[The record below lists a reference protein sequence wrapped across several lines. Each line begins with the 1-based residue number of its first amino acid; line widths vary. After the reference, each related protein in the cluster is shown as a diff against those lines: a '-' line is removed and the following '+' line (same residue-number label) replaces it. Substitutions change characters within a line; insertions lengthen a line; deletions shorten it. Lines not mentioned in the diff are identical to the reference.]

1 MDRELITELE
11 LTKTLLTR
19 RMNDLVA
26 KYKLS
31 KECKEDLIEA
41 CDMYMDITFHKFDP
55 TIEFGSF
62 KKWDMEE

>member
-19 RMNDLVA
+19 RMRDIVA

-31 KECKEDLIEA
+31 KECEENLIVA
-41 CDMYMDITFHKFDP
+41 CDMYMDIAFHKFDP